1 MTGYIVTT
9 FEKDGRLAEYTAEL
23 ASVPDEQGQE
33 LHLVNLYPQVR
44 YQTFLGFGGAITE
57 AVGLVLQALPPETA
71 RQVLNSYYGPSG
83 IGYSLVRT
91 HLDSCDFSRENYCAI
106 EDEDTDFST
115 FSLRHDE
122 RNIIPYI
129 LMAEELAGKKLPL
142 MLSPWSPPAFMKTNG
157 SRNGGGKLRLEYA
170 DLWARYICKYI
181 HEYRRRG
188 VQVTRLSIQN
198 EPNAAQTWDS
208 CLYSAQEERDFLIKH
223 LHPTLVENG
232 LGDLEVFVWDHNKE
246 RMFERTAQCITTE
259 TDRMVAGVAFHWY
272 SGDHF
277 DAVRLVR
284 ECFPNK
290 LLMFS
295 EGCIEYSRFDKTQ
308 ALKNAQMYAH
318 DMIGNLNAGMNLFI
332 DWNIALN
339 EEGGPN
345 HVGNFCE
352 APVICDTRTG
362 QINYKPSFYYIAHF
376 SRHIKEHARRI
387 ATTCYSEKMEVTAF
401 ENPDSTIAVILL
413 NRTTEKLPATLRLEG
428 ELFYVPCPPCSIS
441 TIVIKS

>member
-1 MTGYIVTT
+1 
-9 FEKDGRLAEYTAEL
+9 
-23 ASVPDEQGQE
+23 
-33 LHLVNLYPQVR
+33 
-44 YQTFLGFGGAITE
+44 
-57 AVGLVLQALPPETA
+57 
-71 RQVLNSYYGPSG
+71 
-83 IGYSLVRT
+83 
-91 HLDSCDFSRENYCAI
+91 
-106 EDEDTDFST
+106 
-115 FSLRHDE
+115 
-122 RNIIPYI
+122 
-129 LMAEELAGKKLPL
+129 
-142 MLSPWSPPAFMKTNG
+142 
-157 SRNGGGKLRLEYA
+157 
-170 DLWARYICKYI
+170 
-181 HEYRRRG
+181 
-188 VQVTRLSIQN
+188 
-198 EPNAAQTWDS
+198 
-208 CLYSAQEERDFLIKH
+208 
-223 LHPTLVENG
+223 
-232 LGDLEVFVWDHNKE
+232 
-246 RMFERTAQCITTE
+246 MFERTAQCITTE

-318 DMIGNLNAGMNLFI
+318 DMIGNLNAGLNLFI

-352 APVICDTRTG
+352 APVICDTLTG

>member
-129 LMAEELAGKKLPL
+129 LMAEELAGKKLPV

-272 SGDHF
+272 LSLIHI
-277 DAVRLVR
+277 
-284 ECFPNK
+284 
-290 LLMFS
+290 S
-295 EGCIEYSRFDKTQ
+295 E
-308 ALKNAQMYAH
+308 
-318 DMIGNLNAGMNLFI
+318 
-332 DWNIALN
+332 
-339 EEGGPN
+339 P
-345 HVGNFCE
+345 
-352 APVICDTRTG
+352 TRR
-362 QINYKPSFYYIAHF
+362 S
-376 SRHIKEHARRI
+376 
-387 ATTCYSEKMEVTAF
+387 
-401 ENPDSTIAVILL
+401 
-413 NRTTEKLPATLRLEG
+413 
-428 ELFYVPCPPCSIS
+428 
-441 TIVIKS
+441 